1 MGRVEDP
8 MIMGERELTQ
18 VLSDIGV
25 EPPAKFFQNEVMP
38 GVADGSLP
46 VIDVPKVDISLL
58 SSSCPATAKAETEK
72 LRSALLSYG
81 CCFALNHGMT
91 SEFLDEV
98 RQVADDFFKLPLEE
112 KCKLSR
118 PIGEW
123 QGYGFDEVPD
133 NYESHDWSDRLMIMI
148 SPDHLTNLRYWPLA
162 SLPNFRETMKEL
174 SKNIDTVLVKLL
186 KGMARSLGLDESS
199 LVDEMGEEPRTVMRL
214 NLYPKCSV
222 PDRVLGLNS
231 HTDGSAITFLL
242 QDKEVEGFQLLLK
255 DGQWARVPVTPTD
268 ALLIK
273 IGDQGEIISNG
284 EYKAPLHRGAL
295 NTKRARKSI
304 AIFSLPGLDKAIG
317 PAKGLEPARY
327 KQITNYEVYHL
338 KLPNHRAL
346 IDDLKIDPTN

>member
-25 EPPAKFFQNEVMP
+25 EPPAKFFQNDVMP

-46 VIDVPKVDISLL
+46 VIDVPKAV
-58 SSSCPATAKAETEK
+58 
-72 LRSALLSYG
+72 
-81 CCFALNHGMT
+81 NHGMT

-123 QGYGFDEVPD
+123 QGYGFDEVPE

-148 SPDHLTNLRYWPLA
+148 SPDHLTNFRYWPLA

-186 KGMARSLGLDESS
+186 KGMAISLGLDENS

-242 QDKEVEGFQLLLK
+242 QDKEVEGFQLMLK
-255 DGQWARVPVTPTD
+255 DGRWVRVPVTPTD

-273 IGDQGEIISNG
+273 IGDQGEIICNG

-327 KQITNYEVYHL
+327 KQITDYEVYHL

-346 IDDLKIDPTN
+346 IDDLKIDHTN

>member
-1 MGRVEDP
+1 
-8 MIMGERELTQ
+8 
-18 VLSDIGV
+18 
-25 EPPAKFFQNEVMP
+25 MP

-72 LRSALLSYG
+72 LRSALLS
-81 CCFALNHGMT
+81 
-91 SEFLDEV
+91 
-98 RQVADDFFKLPLEE
+98 
-112 KCKLSR
+112 
-118 PIGEW
+118 
-123 QGYGFDEVPD
+123 
-133 NYESHDWSDRLMIMI
+133 
-148 SPDHLTNLRYWPLA
+148 
-162 SLPNFRETMKEL
+162 
-174 SKNIDTVLVKLL
+174 
-186 KGMARSLGLDESS
+186 SLGLDESS

-273 IGDQGEIISNG
+273 IGDQGEVRACVCACVRVCIVYRSITYFSGHLSLSIFVQIISNG